1 MSSLPPSRRS
11 SGVLRVSFD
20 STVNKNP
27 SYERK
32 ELERHTEDLHL
43 EEPPQHLNST
53 TTPCIL
59 HPCLTP
65 GQKRYLFT
73 AAKAHSK
80 DHVRKLIC
88 QHYLNVLH
96 RSTSTGVD
104 HTRDIAFI
112 NPPPDPELHPTA
124 EEKSRGSG
132 RDAGGGK
139 AKGKAENRKRL
150 ILPKINSHRKRS
162 RPHQKSN
169 ARKSTPLRRNRH
181 RGSVGLSQWEMDEDS
196 LVSELSSLSLENE
209 DFLFT

>member
-1 MSSLPPSRRS
+1 FTFTAIINRIERI
-11 SGVLRVSFD
+11 
-20 STVNKNP
+20 TKQNP
-27 SYERK
+27 SPAETSVV
-32 ELERHTEDLHL
+32 LS
-43 EEPPQHLNST
+43 PFQ
-53 TTPCIL
+53 

-139 AKGKAENRKRL
+139 AKGKAESRKRL

-181 RGSVGLSQWEMDEDS
+181 RGSVGTISVFRQVMCINA
-196 LVSELSSLSLENE
+196 SLSVFSSAHAQHHKTTKPQNPH
-209 DFLFT
+209 F